1 MNLKLTGKTALITGS
16 TSGIG
21 FETAK
26 ILLEEGAVV
35 YLNGRKKSSVNEA
48 VAKLKVLYPQAEING
63 FIVDFKN
70 PEELNQQ
77 LQSIEKIDIL
87 INNVG
92 IYTSKSF
99 FETSADEWQQQF
111 EVNVMSG
118 VALAKY
124 FLPGMLQRNWGRILF
139 ISSECTYLVP
149 TDMISYSATKAM
161 LHAISRGLAQLT
173 KSTEVTVNTVVPGST
188 LTEGAA
194 LFLEEKAKAQQQ
206 DLKRTEHSFFESDR
220 PHSLLQRF
228 ASVREVGQTIVYLC
242 SPLSSATNGSVIKID
257 GGSSGGIL

>member
-77 LQSIEKIDIL
+77 LQSIE
-87 INNVG
+87 
-92 IYTSKSF
+92 
-99 FETSADEWQQQF
+99 
-111 EVNVMSG
+111 
-118 VALAKY
+118 
-124 FLPGMLQRNWGRILF
+124 
-139 ISSECTYLVP
+139 
-149 TDMISYSATKAM
+149 
-161 LHAISRGLAQLT
+161 
-173 KSTEVTVNTVVPGST
+173 
-188 LTEGAA
+188 
-194 LFLEEKAKAQQQ
+194 
-206 DLKRTEHSFFESDR
+206 
-220 PHSLLQRF
+220 
-228 ASVREVGQTIVYLC
+228 
-242 SPLSSATNGSVIKID
+242 
-257 GGSSGGIL
+257 

>member
-1 MNLKLTGKTALITGS
+1 MNLKLKGKTALITGS

-70 PEELNQQ
+70 QEELNQQ

-139 ISSECTYLVP
+139 ISS
-149 TDMISYSATKAM
+149 
-161 LHAISRGLAQLT
+161 
-173 KSTEVTVNTVVPGST
+173 
-188 LTEGAA
+188 
-194 LFLEEKAKAQQQ
+194 
-206 DLKRTEHSFFESDR
+206 
-220 PHSLLQRF
+220 
-228 ASVREVGQTIVYLC
+228 
-242 SPLSSATNGSVIKID
+242 
-257 GGSSGGIL
+257 